1 MNSSANVRLAAT
13 ALTDFWSKEDK
24 DILLLGEWCL
34 TQNNREERSGN
45 NYQVFPYHFADA
57 SQVYDAYIYCERIYE
72 TYLEELTKVLN
83 RIHKVDRD
91 ARYWRIIIGPW
102 LYHYI
107 QVLYDRYLAASRVLQ
122 DYPGLEM
129 VGLHSENFVVYNT
142 GWEAIRNAWEDL
154 YNLQLFTQIF
164 FHLGAKITFRS
175 APESL
180 PETYPK
186 TGASRLL
193 SNYLRNQNLPFKIL
207 ANFSY
212 LLARGQIWTFHL
224 YLPLNLV
231 ARLVI
236 SAKFKAYPLDPI
248 LFPLERIKYGP
259 VNHKLR
265 YEVKESLRI
274 KEPVDNPF
282 TDLLSSTLPENLPL
296 VYLEGFQLLTSRLK
310 IFQKYRPAAMISA
323 VGYEVSDPWRFL
335 AADKAGSGT
344 KLIGVQHGG
353 GYGSFQ
359 LTPIEEHEHKV
370 VDRWWS
376 WGWTRPG
383 QNITE
388 PMPNPKMSELRKKFQ
403 GLPHPGEYLLVV
415 AGACP
420 RYLYRMW
427 TAPVGPQGKTYRA
440 WLLRFLQSVSRG
452 IPILFRPHHYWADV
466 EEEAFIKENFPD
478 ITLDDLS
485 ASLYDRM
492 KRARVVVSDN
502 NHTTP
507 LESLMVDKPTVIF
520 FDPDLWG
527 IRPEAKPYFDMLR
540 EARILFY
547 SPEEAGEHVL
557 SIFARPQAWWNNP
570 QVQKARECF
579 VNRFALTS
587 DDWLTCWKQ
596 AFGKMI
602 HG

>member
-1 MNSSANVRLAAT
+1 MTTYLAT
-13 ALTDFWSKEDK
+13 TGLTDFWPQEAHE
-24 DILLLGEWCL
+24 IVLLGEWCL
-34 TQNNREERSGN
+34 TQSNKGERNGK
-45 NYQVFPYHFADA
+45 NYQTFPYHFADA
-57 SQVYDAYIYCERIYE
+57 SQVYNAYTYCDRIYE

-122 DYPGLEM
+122 QYPDLET
-129 VGLHSENFVVYNT
+129 VGLHPRDFVIHNS
-142 GWEAIRNAWEDL
+142 GWEAIRRGWDDS

-164 FHLGAKITFRS
+164 SYLGAKITFRS
-175 APESL
+175 FAGL
-180 PETYPK
+180 YPK
-186 TGASRLL
+186 PSQRNGLSKLFFTYLKNQNWSFTIL
-193 SNYLRNQNLPFKIL
+193 SNL
-207 ANFSY
+207 SY

-224 YLPLNLV
+224 YLPMDIV
-231 ARLVI
+231 ARLVV
-236 SAKFKAYPLDPI
+236 SLKFKAYPLEPL
-248 LFPLERIKYGP
+248 LFPLEKLTFGP
-259 VNHKLR
+259 INQNQRDELR
-265 YEVKESLRI
+265 EALRVKELADS
-274 KEPVDNPF
+274 PF
-282 TDLLSSTLPENLPL
+282 TDLLSSMLPENLPL
-296 VYLEGFQLLTSRLK
+296 VYLEGFQLLTARLK
-310 IFQKYRPAAMISA
+310 IFQQYLPAAMISA

-335 AADKAGSGT
+335 AADKAGSGA

-403 GLPHPGEYLLVV
+403 GLRHPGEYLLVV

-427 TAPVGPQGKTYRA
+427 TSPVGPQGKTYRA
-440 WLLRFLQSVSRG
+440 WLLRFFRSVSQG
-452 IPILFRPHHYWADV
+452 IPIIFRPHHNRADV
-466 EEEAFIKENFPD
+466 EEEASIKENFPD
-478 ITLDDLS
+478 IILDDLS

-492 KRARVVVSDN
+492 KKARVVVSDN

-507 LESLMVDKPTVIF
+507 LESLVADKPTVIF

-527 IRPEAKPYFDMLR
+527 IRPEAAPYFDLLR

-570 QVQKARECF
+570 QVQKARESF

-596 AFGKMI
+596 AFG
-602 HG
+602 